1 MAMEE
6 ARLASLKLQEEEEE
20 RKRMCVGFII
30 MKYEIINLF
39 HSMEEDHVRA
49 LQQQMEEM
57 KLREEEVRE

>member
-1 MAMEE
+1 
-6 ARLASLKLQEEEEE
+6 
-20 RKRMCVGFII
+20 MCWLYHII
-30 MKYEIINLF
+30 MKYEIINRF